1 MNPHVVVMAGDALGA
16 ADPAS
21 MVSSVTSMASTMLTT
36 ITGDPVLSIPVGVAL
51 AGMVVGLVW
60 RMFRRH

>member
-1 MNPHVVVMAGDALGA
+1 MNPQVVVMAGDAVGA

-21 MVSSVTSMASTMLTT
+21 MVSTVTSMASTMLST
-36 ITGDPVLSIPVGVAL
+36 ITGDSILSIPVGIAL

-60 RMFRRH
+60 RLFRRH

>member
-1 MNPHVVVMAGDALGA
+1 MNPQVVVMAGDAVSA

-21 MVSSVTSMASTMLTT
+21 MVSTVTSMASTMLTT
-36 ITGDPVLSIPVGVAL
+36 ITGNSILSIPVGIAI

-60 RMFRRH
+60 RLFRRH

>member
-1 MNPHVVVMAGDALGA
+1 MNPQVVVMAGDAVGA

-21 MVSSVTSMASTMLTT
+21 MVSTVTSMASTMLTT
-36 ITGDPVLSIPVGVAL
+36 ITGNSILSIPVGIAP

-60 RMFRRH
+60 RLFRRH

>member
-1 MNPHVVVMAGDALGA
+1 MNPQVVVMAGDAVGA

-21 MVSSVTSMASTMLTT
+21 MVSTVTNMASTMLTT
-36 ITGDPVLSIPVGVAL
+36 ITGNPILSIPVGIAL

-60 RMFRRH
+60 RLFRRH

>member
-1 MNPHVVVMAGDALGA
+1 MNPQVVVMAGDAVVA

-21 MVSSVTSMASTMLTT
+21 MVSTVTSMASTMLTT
-36 ITGDPVLSIPVGVAL
+36 ITGDSILSIPVGIAL

-60 RMFRRH
+60 RLFRRH

>member
-1 MNPHVVVMAGDALGA
+1 MNPQVVVMAGDAVGA

-21 MVSSVTSMASTMLTT
+21 MVSTVTSMASTMLTT
-36 ITGDPVLSIPVGVAL
+36 ITGDPILSIPVGIAL

-60 RMFRRH
+60 RLFRRH

>member
-1 MNPHVVVMAGDALGA
+1 MNPQVVVMAGDAVGA

-21 MVSSVTSMASTMLTT
+21 MVSTVTSMASTMLTT
-36 ITGDPVLSIPVGVAL
+36 ITGHPILSIPVGVSI

-60 RMFRRH
+60 RLFRRH

>member
-1 MNPHVVVMAGDALGA
+1 MNPQVVVMAGDAVVA

-21 MVSSVTSMASTMLTT
+21 MVSTVTSMASTMLTT
-36 ITGDPVLSIPVGVAL
+36 ITGNSILSIPVGIAI

-60 RMFRRH
+60 RLFRRH

>member
-1 MNPHVVVMAGDALGA
+1 MNPQVVVMAGDAVGA

-21 MVSSVTSMASTMLTT
+21 MVSTVTSMASTMLTT
-36 ITGDPVLSIPVGVAL
+36 ITGDSILSIPVGIAL

-60 RMFRRH
+60 RLFRRH

>member
-1 MNPHVVVMAGDALGA
+1 MNPQVVVMAGDAVGA

-21 MVSSVTSMASTMLTT
+21 MVSNVTSMASTMLTT
-36 ITGDPVLSIPVGVAL
+36 ITGNSILSIPVGIAL

-60 RMFRRH
+60 RLFRRH

>member
-1 MNPHVVVMAGDALGA
+1 MNPQVVVMAGEAVGA

-21 MVSSVTSMASTMLTT
+21 MVSTVTSMASTMLTT
-36 ITGDPVLSIPVGVAL
+36 ITGDPVLSVPVGIAL

-60 RMFRRH
+60 RMFRKY

>member
-1 MNPHVVVMAGDALGA
+1 MVPMVVAGAEAAGA
-16 ADPAS
+16 ADAAT

-36 ITGDPVLSIPVGVAL
+36 ITGDPILSIPVGIAL

-60 RMFRRH
+60 RLFRRH

>member
-1 MNPHVVVMAGDALGA
+1 MNPQVVVMAGDAVVA

-21 MVSSVTSMASTMLTT
+21 MVSTVTSMASTMLTT
-36 ITGDPVLSIPVGVAL
+36 ITGNSILSIPVGIAL

-60 RMFRRH
+60 RLFRRH

>member
-1 MNPHVVVMAGDALGA
+1 MNPQVVVMAGDGVGV

-21 MVSSVTSMASTMLTT
+21 MVSTVTNMASTMLTT
-36 ITGDPVLSIPVGVAL
+36 ITGNPILSIPVGIAL

-60 RMFRRH
+60 RLFRRH

>member
-1 MNPHVVVMAGDALGA
+1 MNPQVVVMAGDAVSV

-21 MVSSVTSMASTMLTT
+21 MVSTVTSMASTMLTT
-36 ITGDPVLSIPVGVAL
+36 ITGNSILSIPVGISI

-60 RMFRRH
+60 RLFRRH

>member
-1 MNPHVVVMAGDALGA
+1 MNPQVVVMAGDAVGA

-21 MVSSVTSMASTMLTT
+21 MVSTVTSMASTMLTT
-36 ITGDPVLSIPVGVAL
+36 ITGNSILSIPVGIAL

-60 RMFRRH
+60 RLFRRH

>member
-1 MNPHVVVMAGDALGA
+1 MNPQVVVMAGDAVGA

-21 MVSSVTSMASTMLTT
+21 MVSTVTSMASTMLST
-36 ITGDPVLSIPVGVAL
+36 ITGDAILSIPVGIAL

-60 RMFRRH
+60 RLFRRH

>member
-1 MNPHVVVMAGDALGA
+1 MNPQVVVMAGDAVGA

-21 MVSSVTSMASTMLTT
+21 MVCTVTSMASTMLTT
-36 ITGDPVLSIPVGVAL
+36 ITGHPILSIPVGVSI

-60 RMFRRH
+60 RLFRRH

>member
-1 MNPHVVVMAGDALGA
+1 MNPHVVVMAGDAVGA

-21 MVSSVTSMASTMLTT
+21 MVSTVTSMASTMLST
-36 ITGDPVLSIPVGVAL
+36 ITGDSILSIPVGIAL

-60 RMFRRH
+60 RLFRRH

>member
-1 MNPHVVVMAGDALGA
+1 MNPQVVVMAGDAVGA

-21 MVSSVTSMASTMLTT
+21 MVSTVTSMASTMLST
-36 ITGDPVLSIPVGVAL
+36 ITGDAILGIPVGIAL

-60 RMFRRH
+60 RLFRRH

>member
-60 RMFRRH
+60 RLFRRH

>member
-1 MNPHVVVMAGDALGA
+1 MNPQVVVMAGDAVVA

-21 MVSSVTSMASTMLTT
+21 MVSTVTSMASTMLTT
-36 ITGDPVLSIPVGVAL
+36 ITGNSILSIPVGISI

-60 RMFRRH
+60 KLFRRH

>member
-1 MNPHVVVMAGDALGA
+1 MNPQVVVMAGDAVSV

-21 MVSSVTSMASTMLTT
+21 MVSTVTSMASTMLTT
-36 ITGDPVLSIPVGVAL
+36 ITGNSILSIPVGIAI

-60 RMFRRH
+60 RLFRRH